1 MLLKLPADLKIRI
14 ERIFLFA
21 NTDYYAR
28 YYGAKLGILW
38 AFLNPFFQIMVY
50 YLAFTY
56 LIFRQ
61 RDPQFVLYLF
71 TGIIT
76 WQFFAETSKTSISLF
91 RRQRFILQNMGL
103 PKVDFFWSLVGSK
116 FWGYLINFGI
126 YIAFSLVF
134 FNPVYSVTLLLL
146 IPIWVGLILFTLGVS
161 FFLATFY
168 IYLSDLDHIWSIV
181 ILAGFWM
188 TPVIW
193 DYHMI
198 LENYTFMMYFPIIN
212 SLINIR
218 ELTLTNHLPDFTALL
233 VSTIISLMVAI
244 AGYFFM
250 KNHSKKALEFL

>member
-134 FNPVYSVTLLLL
+134 FHPVYSVTLLLL

-168 IYLSDLDHIWSIV
+168 IYLSDLDQIGRAHV
-181 ILAGFWM
+181 
-188 TPVIW
+188 
-193 DYHMI
+193 
-198 LENYTFMMYFPIIN
+198 
-212 SLINIR
+212 
-218 ELTLTNHLPDFTALL
+218 
-233 VSTIISLMVAI
+233 
-244 AGYFFM
+244 
-250 KNHSKKALEFL
+250 